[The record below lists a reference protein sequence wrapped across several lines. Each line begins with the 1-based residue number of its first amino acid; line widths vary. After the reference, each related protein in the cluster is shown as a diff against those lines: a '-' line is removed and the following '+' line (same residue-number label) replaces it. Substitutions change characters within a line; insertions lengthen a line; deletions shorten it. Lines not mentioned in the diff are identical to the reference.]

1 MKSNVLKGKMREKG
15 IIYKDLS
22 EKLKLCLTTVNRKI
36 NNITPFTIVETKQIK
51 DILKFIQWLL
61 GVCLISKQ
69 D

>member
-36 NNITPFTIVETKQIK
+36 NNITPFTIVETNQIK
-51 DILKFIQWLL
+51 DILNLTDNEIIEIFYN
-61 GVCLISKQ
+61 
-69 D
+69 